1 MIPLLPASTEETMA
15 RVAISVSCTDKELR
29 ELERL
34 STSRT
39 DEARMVERA
48 KIVMGCLA
56 GKRNDEI
63 AAELDMR
70 PGTVGVWRR
79 RFAAEGLKGLRDRQR
94 PGKPPL
100 YPPFELRNRLLEQI
114 EQPPPA
120 GLATWDGGSL
130 SKALGVSD
138 DAVWR
143 LLRKEGIQ
151 LQRHRSWC
159 VSTDPQFAAKAADII
174 GLYLNP
180 PQNALVISIDEKPS
194 IQALERAS
202 GFVYTSSGKIVRG
215 LKSTYKRH
223 GTINLFAALN
233 VATGAIQS
241 KTTTTKKRPDFQA
254 FLDEVVA
261 EVPADREVHVILD
274 NYSTHK
280 KNHDWLAAHPNVSF
294 HFTPTSASWLNQV
307 EIWFGIMTRKTLR
320 GASFN
325 STEQLTQAIKDF
337 IAAYNEKSVP
347 FVWRKREVKGA
358 QLRNTIVNL
367 RN

>member
-1 MIPLLPASTEETMA
+1 MA
-15 RVAISVSCTDKELR
+15 RVAISVSCTEKDRR

-34 STSRT
+34 SNSRT

-48 KIVMGCLA
+48 KIVMSCLA

-63 AAELDMR
+63 AAEFGIR
-70 PGTVGVWRR
+70 PGTVGLWRK
-79 RFAAEGLKGLRDRQR
+79 RFADEGLKGLYDRPR
-94 PGKPPL
+94 PGKPPH
-100 YPPFELRNRLLEQI
+100 YPPAELRSRLLAQI

-120 GLATWDGGSL
+120 GQATWDGGSL
-130 SKALGVSD
+130 AKVLGVSD

-159 VSTDPQFAAKAADII
+159 VSTDPQFAAKSADII

-180 PQNALVISIDEKPS
+180 PENALVISIDEKPS
-194 IQALERAS
+194 IQALERSS
-202 GFVYTSSGKIVRG
+202 GFVFTSSGKIVRG

-233 VATGAIQS
+233 VATGTIQS
-241 KTTTTKKRPDFQA
+241 KTTATKKRPDFQA
-254 FLDEVVA
+254 FLDEVVTD
-261 EVPADREVHVILD
+261 VPADREVHVILD
-274 NYSTHK
+274 NYGTHK
-280 KNHDWLAAHPNVSF
+280 KNDDWLGAHPNVYF

-320 GASFN
+320 GASFT
-325 STEQLTQAIKDF
+325 STEQVTQAINDF
-337 IAAYNEKSVP
+337 VSGYNDQARP
-347 FVWRKREVKGA
+347 FVWRKREVKGS